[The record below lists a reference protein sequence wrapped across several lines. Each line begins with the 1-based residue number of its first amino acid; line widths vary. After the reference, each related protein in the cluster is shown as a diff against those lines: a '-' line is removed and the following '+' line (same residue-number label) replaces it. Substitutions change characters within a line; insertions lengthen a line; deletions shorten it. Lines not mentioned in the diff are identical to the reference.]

1 MRLGIAL
8 PIGERGPERKAASY
22 QQMREMAVAA
32 EEGGANSIWVA
43 DHLFYR
49 FDDAGT
55 RGLWEAMTILA
66 ALADATKRVELGPL
80 VMCVP
85 FRNPGLIAWIANTI
99 DEVSAGRFVVGLGS
113 GWSEDEFR
121 AFDFQFDRRVS
132 YFAESLEVIVPL
144 LRNGEANFEG
154 QFVKGTAEL
163 RPPGPRAGKGGPP
176 ILIAGTKP
184 RMMSLIAK
192 HADRWNSVWYGLPTD
207 DFRHE
212 RHDLEQACAAI
223 GRDPKTIEVS
233 AGLQVSEQSGPVND
247 FEFLY
252 GAADQ
257 IADGLGKWRDEGVTE
272 VICRME
278 PPSVELVSR
287 ITEAAKQVR

>member
-1 MRLGIAL
+1 
-8 PIGERGPERKAASY
+8 
-22 QQMREMAVAA
+22 MAVAA
-32 EEGGANSIWVA
+32 EEGGADSIWVA

-49 FDDAGT
+49 FDAAGT

-85 FRNPGLIAWIANTI
+85 FRNPGLVAWIANTI
-99 DEVSAGRFVVGLGS
+99 DEVSGGRFVVGLGS

-144 LRNGEANFEG
+144 LRHG
-154 QFVKGTAEL
+154 QSDFQGKFVKGVAEL
-163 RPPGPRAGKGGPP
+163 RPPGPRAGSGGPP
-176 ILIAGTKP
+176 LLIAGTKP

-192 HADRWNSVWYGLPTD
+192 YADRWNSVWYGLPND
-207 DFRHE
+207 EFRTE
-212 RHDLEQACAAI
+212 RRNLEQACAAI
-223 GRDPKTIEVS
+223 GRDPKEIEVS
-233 AGLQVSEQSGPVND
+233 AGLGVADREGDND
-247 FEFLY
+247 DEFLY
-252 GAADQ
+252 GSVDQ

-272 VICRME
+272 VMCRME
-278 PPSVELVSR
+278 PPTVELVGK

>member
-1 MRLGIAL
+1 MRVGIAL
-8 PIGERGPERKAASY
+8 PIGERRPERKAASY
-22 QQMREMAVAA
+22 EQMREMAVAA
-32 EEGGANSIWVA
+32 EDGGADSIWVA

-49 FDDAGT
+49 FDDART
-55 RGLWEAMTILA
+55 HGLWEAMTILA

-154 QFVKGTAEL
+154 RFVKGTAEL

-223 GRDPKTIEVS
+223 GRDPKTVEVS
-233 AGLQVSEQSGPVND
+233 AGLQVSEQSGPAND
-247 FEFLY
+247 LEFLY
-252 GAADQ
+252 GSADQ

-272 VICRME
+272 VMCRME
-278 PPSVELVSR
+278 PPSVELVER
-287 ITEAAKQVR
+287 ITEAARQVR

>member
-1 MRLGIAL
+1 MRVGIAL
-8 PIGERGPERKAASY
+8 PIGERGSERRAASY

-32 EEGGANSIWVA
+32 EEGGADSIWVA

-49 FDDAGT
+49 IDEAGT

-99 DEVSAGRFVVGLGS
+99 DEVSGGRFVVGLGS

-132 YFAESLEVIVPL
+132 YFAESLEVIAPL
-144 LRNGEANFEG
+144 LRNGKASFEG
-154 QFVKGTAEL
+154 QFVKGNAEL
-163 RPPGPRAGKGGPP
+163 RPPGPRAGAGGPP
-176 ILIAGTKP
+176 ILIAGSKP

-207 DFRHE
+207 DFRNE
-212 RHDLEQACAAI
+212 RNDLKQACAAI
-223 GRDPKTIEVS
+223 GRDPKSIEVS
-233 AGLQVSEQSGPVND
+233 AGLQVSEDSGPAND
-247 FEFLY
+247 LEFLY
-252 GAADQ
+252 GSADQ

-272 VICRME
+272 VMCRME
-278 PPSVELVSR
+278 PPSVELVGR
-287 ITEAAKQVR
+287 ITEAAKRVR